1 MSSFALNVIISI
13 SRLIQFPVSL
23 LSTER
28 LHRLIRESH
37 SLTLREIQEK
47 LRQDQRLNQVS
58 RSQEITSVVS
68 TLFSRL
74 ESHFISKEEDISIP
88 SFEFV
93 NEFFDQLFALLVPPL
108 LSLNEEEV
116 TEEDKTCLQKAQH
129 DLKPF
134 GPRLAIDVQ
143 SRLETAAEVS
153 RSLVYSLSSLSRVTQ
168 NLLVI
173 EEEHD
178 FGNKL
183 KKRHHH
189 LHGQHHNHHQDL
201 KQCLGE
207 DNNNNN
213 PSSCSSSCESRVTS
227 CLRGRSLV
235 VTSGLWTRVW
245 SSLLRISLE
254 ERKEEDVFDIESTL
268 KNVLPSLIAS
278 GVNHLMSTDSLTL
291 TKRVRKVL

>member
-1 MSSFALNVIISI
+1 M
-13 SRLIQFPVSL
+13 
-23 LSTER
+23 
-28 LHRLIRESH
+28 IRESH
-37 SLTLREIQEK
+37 SLTLKEIQEK
-47 LRQDQRLNQVS
+47 LRQDHRLNQEVS
-58 RSQEITSVVS
+58 RKSQEITSVVS

-74 ESHFISKEEDISIP
+74 ESHFISNEEDISIP

-108 LSLNEEEV
+108 LSLNDELS
-116 TEEDKTCLQKAQH
+116 EEDKTCLQKSQN
-129 DLKPF
+129 DLRPF
-134 GPRLAIDVQ
+134 GSRLVIDVQ
-143 SRLETAAEVS
+143 TKLETAAEVS

-173 EEEHD
+173 EEGD

-183 KKRHHH
+183 KKRHH
-189 LHGQHHNHHQDL
+189 LQGQHHTHHQDL
-201 KQCLGE
+201 KQCLQD
-207 DNNNNN
+207 DNNDNN

-227 CLRGRSLV
+227 CLRGRNLV

-254 ERKEEDVFDIESTL
+254 ERKEEDVFDVESTL
-268 KNVLPSLIAS
+268 KNVLPSLIGS

-291 TKRVRKVL
+291 TKRVRKVLLFVK